1 MKNKKILK
9 IILIIALIVIIIFV
23 LHLIRNYIII
33 SKIANMQESLFSI
46 TNFSYKIIPSSS
58 NDETIGQTTERY
70 YKDGKNIIILEQ
82 DDSRYMFWNDQNTD
96 ESITI
101 NLSQLT
107 ASVYSGKSIMSAG
120 HMPTFLTETST
131 FAKLGLSAISFITT
145 DEANEEECYVVR
157 YGRTTNYISKENG
170 ILLKSINGAT
180 VSFEGKKYDTIEYTD
195 WIFNEL
201 TDEDMSRPNLTGY
214 TVTYEE

>member
-9 IILIIALIVIIIFV
+9 IILIIVLVVIVIFAIHV
-23 LHLIRNYIII
+23 IRNYFII
-33 SKIANMQESLFSI
+33 SKIVDMQENLSSI
-46 TNFSYKIIPSSS
+46 TNFSYKITPITYEGKT
-58 NDETIGQTTERY
+58 NGVATERY

-170 ILLKSINGAT
+170 ILLKSIKIGRASCRER
-180 VSFEGKKYDTIEYTD
+180 V
-195 WIFNEL
+195 
-201 TDEDMSRPNLTGY
+201 
-214 TVTYEE
+214 